1 MRIIRISRP
10 PALEAALARFDAWWG
25 SRSRREQWLL
35 IVMAVL
41 LGGAVLVYG
50 VVKPLQA
57 ARAQAV
63 ADIFTY
69 ETLSAR
75 IRAAGS
81 LTPGRAPQR
90 TGSPDSIVT
99 GSAVSAGITATTQP
113 IPNGV
118 RATVADGT
126 YEAVLAWLADIGSTS
141 RLAVRR
147 VAIQR
152 RPAPGRVS
160 ATVDFESGARS

>member
-1 MRIIRISRP
+1 MKIIRITRP
-10 PALEAALARFDAWWG
+10 PALEGAIARFDGWWG
-25 SRSRREQWLL
+25 ARSRREQLL
-35 IVMAVL
+35 LAVMAVL
-41 LGGAVLVYG
+41 LGGVVMVYG
-50 VVKPLQA
+50 VVKPIQA

-90 TGSPDSIVT
+90 TGSPDAIVT
-99 GSAVSAGITATTQP
+99 GAAVAAGLTANAQP
-113 IPNGV
+113 IPGGV

-147 VAIQR
+147 VSIQR
-152 RPAPGRVS
+152 RPQPGRVS
-160 ATVDFESGARS
+160 ATVDFAG